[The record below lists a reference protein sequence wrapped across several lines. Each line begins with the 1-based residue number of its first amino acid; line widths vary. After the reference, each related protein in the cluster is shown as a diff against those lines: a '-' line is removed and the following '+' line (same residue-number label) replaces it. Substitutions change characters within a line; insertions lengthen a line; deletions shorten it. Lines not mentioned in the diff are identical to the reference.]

1 MAIAMTGADLGDEQA
16 PRPPRRRRGTGLFTA
31 LNQTG
36 GVQRAMLIAGSVI
49 FGFFVILAVFAP
61 WIAPYGFN
69 DVTNSAGVR
78 FPRLQ
83 APSASHWF
91 GTTNGQGADV
101 LSQVVYGS
109 RTALIVVIIAVLLS
123 LSIGVPL
130 GLYSGYRGGWAD
142 RVLVLIT
149 DALFAF
155 PSLLLAI
162 VISIALVGGASSA
175 GGSILAAS
183 ISITVIYI
191 PQYFRVVRN
200 ATISAKQEPYIE
212 AARAIGASPWTVM
225 RRYLFGNVVQSVPI
239 IATVNGA
246 DAILTLAGLGF
257 LGFGIEPS
265 AAAEWGGQL
274 SKAQSDFASDI
285 WWTAVFPGL
294 AIVLLVLGLSLIGE
308 SLNDVLNPLL
318 RARRLAQVVMPGR
331 RRKERRMMVPPA
343 GPDDG
348 SVGNRAEPL
357 DSAAGPLDPAR
368 GSMDRPFGD
377 GPVGGAR

>member
-1 MAIAMTGADLGDEQA
+1 MAITAVEQLA
-16 PRPPRRRRGTGLFTA
+16 GPGVNRPRRPRKPRFGMLVA
-31 LNQTG
+31 LRQTG
-36 GVQRAMLIAGSVI
+36 GVQRGMLIAGAIITGI
-49 FGFFVILAVFAP
+49 FVLLAVFAP
-61 WIAPYGFN
+61 FIAPYGFN
-69 DVTNSAGVR
+69 DVTNSAGKR
-78 FPRLQ
+78 FVRLQ
-83 APSASHWF
+83 APSGAHWF

-109 RTALIVVIIAVLLS
+109 RTALLVVVFAVVMS
-123 LSIGVPL
+123 LVVGVPL
-130 GLYSGYRGGWAD
+130 GLYSGYRGGWVD
-142 RVLVLIT
+142 RILVLIT

-162 VISIALVGGASSA
+162 VVSIALVGGTSGE
-175 GGSILAAS
+175 GGGILAAA

-200 ATISAKQEPYIE
+200 ATISAKQEPYVE
-212 AARAIGASPWTVM
+212 AARAVGASPFAIM

-239 IATVNGA
+239 IATVNAA

-265 AAAEWGGQL
+265 AASEWGYQL
-274 SKAQSDFASDI
+274 NKARPDFSSGI

-318 RARRLAQVVMPGR
+318 RARRLAQVVLPGR
-331 RRKERRMMVPPA
+331 VAGKRTTASPQLHIEKGAENPFQKNPP
-343 GPDDG
+343 GQLQTGEPDG
-348 SVGNRAEPL
+348 TPR
-357 DSAAGPLDPAR
+357 
-368 GSMDRPFGD
+368 
-377 GPVGGAR
+377 

>member
-1 MAIAMTGADLGDEQA
+1 MAVALTDSSANSSPRSRKSGVLGAL
-16 PRPPRRRRGTGLFTA
+16 R
-31 LNQTG
+31 QTG
-36 GVQRAMLIAGSVI
+36 GVQRGMLLIGGVI
-49 FGFFVILAVFAP
+49 TGIFVLMAILAP
-61 WIAPYGFN
+61 WISPYGFN
-69 DVTNSAGVR
+69 DVTDAAGVR
-78 FPRLQ
+78 FPRLST
-83 APSASHWF
+83 PSAAHWF

-101 LSQVVYGS
+101 LSQVIYGS
-109 RTALIVVIIAVLLS
+109 RTALIVVVLAVLMS
-123 LSIGVPL
+123 LIIGVPL
-130 GLYSGYRGGWAD
+130 GLYSGYRSGWVD

-162 VISIALVGGASSA
+162 VVSIALVGGSSGE
-175 GGSILAAS
+175 GGGILAAS

-200 ATISAKQEPYIE
+200 ATISAKQEPYVE
-212 AARAIGASPWTVM
+212 AARAVGASPWTIM

-239 IATVNGA
+239 IATVNAA

-265 AAAEWGGQL
+265 SAAEWGYQL
-274 SKAQSDFASDI
+274 NKARSDFASHI

-318 RARRLAQVVMPGR
+318 RARRLPQVVMPGR
-331 RRKERRMMVPPA
+331 LRRKHRSA
-343 GPDDG
+343 LG
-348 SVGNRAEPL
+348 AEALPRD
-357 DSAAGPLDPAR
+357 DSADAFDGTEQPGGSAD
-368 GSMDRPFGD
+368 GSMDRPYGQ
-377 GPVGGAR
+377 GTIGGTR

>member
-1 MAIAMTGADLGDEQA
+1 MAITVTGAGVA
-16 PRPPRRRRGTGLFTA
+16 RPRRRKSSGIRAA
-31 LNQTG
+31 LRQTG
-36 GVQRAMLIAGSVI
+36 GVQRGMLIAGAVI
-49 FGFFVILAVFAP
+49 TGIFLIMAILAP
-61 WIAPYGFN
+61 WISPYNF
-69 DVTNSAGVR
+69 DAVRNSAGVR
-78 FPRLQ
+78 FPRLR
-83 APSASHWF
+83 APSGAHWF
-91 GTTNGQGADV
+91 GTSNGQGFDV
-101 LSQVVYGS
+101 LSQVIYGA
-109 RTALIVVIIAVLLS
+109 RTALEVVILAVVMSLLV
-123 LSIGVPL
+123 GVPL
-130 GLYSGYRGGWAD
+130 GVYSGYRSGWVD

-162 VISIALVGGASSA
+162 VVSIALVGGTSGE
-175 GGSILAAS
+175 GGGILAAS

-212 AARAIGASPWTVM
+212 AARAIGASPWAIM
-225 RRYLFGNVVQSVPI
+225 RRYLFSNVVQSVPI
-239 IATVNGA
+239 IATVNAA

-265 AAAEWGGQL
+265 SASEWGYQL
-274 SKAQSDFASDI
+274 NKARSDFSSGI

-331 RRKERRMMVPPA
+331 VAGRRAGAAGKELALGDDPEGELVTDGPPSSV
-343 GPDDG
+343 DG
-348 SVGNRAEPL
+348 SL
-357 DSAAGPLDPAR
+357 DE
-368 GSMDRPFGD
+368 PFGP
-377 GPVGGAR
+377 GTLGGSR

>member
-1 MAIAMTGADLGDEQA
+1 MAIVAMEGSGVDQ
-16 PRPPRRRRGTGLFTA
+16 PRKRRGFGFFAA
-31 LNQTG
+31 LKQTG
-36 GVQRAMLIAGSVI
+36 GVQRGMLIAGASLT
-49 FGFFVILAVFAP
+49 GFFVILAVFAP
-61 WIAPYGFN
+61 LIAPYGFN
-69 DVTNSAGVR
+69 DVTNKAGVR
-78 FPRLQ
+78 FPRLH
-83 APSASHWF
+83 APDASHWF

-109 RTALIVVIIAVLLS
+109 RTALMVVVLAVVMS
-123 LSIGVPL
+123 LVIGVPL
-130 GLYSGYRGGWAD
+130 GLYSGYQGGWVD
-142 RVLVLIT
+142 RVLVLVT

-162 VISIALVGGASSA
+162 VVSIALVGGTSGE
-175 GGSILAAS
+175 GGGILAAA

-212 AARAIGASPWTVM
+212 AARAVGASPWTIM

-239 IATVNGA
+239 IATVNAA

-265 AAAEWGGQL
+265 SAAEWGYQL
-274 SKAQSDFASDI
+274 NKAQPDFASDI

-318 RARRLAQVVMPGR
+318 RARRLTSVIMPGR
-331 RRKERRMMVPPA
+331 VRTDRVRGGDGTTVVPTA
-343 GPDDG
+343 RPDDDTAYG
-348 SVGNRAEPL
+348 AVEPVEPQ
-357 DSAAGPLDPAR
+357 D
-368 GSMDRPFGD
+368 GSMDRPYGQ
-377 GPVGGAR
+377 GTIGGTR

>member
-1 MAIAMTGADLGDEQA
+1 VAITVAGAGVER
-16 PRPPRRRRGTGLFTA
+16 PRKRRSGA
-31 LNQTG
+31 LIALRQTG
-36 GVQRAMLIAGSVI
+36 GVQRGMLITGTVI
-49 FGFFVILAVFAP
+49 TGVFVILAIFAP
-61 WIAPYGFN
+61 WISPYGFN
-69 DVTNSAGVR
+69 DVTNAAGVR
-78 FPRLQ
+78 FRRLQ
-83 APSASHWF
+83 APSGAHWF

-109 RTALIVVIIAVLLS
+109 RTALMVVVLAVLMS
-123 LSIGVPL
+123 LLIGVPL
-130 GLYSGYRGGWAD
+130 GLYSGYRSGWVD

-162 VISIALVGGASSA
+162 VVSIALVGGTSGE
-175 GGSILAAS
+175 GGGILAAS

-212 AARAIGASPWTVM
+212 AARAVGASPWAIM

-239 IATVNGA
+239 IATVNAA

-265 AAAEWGGQL
+265 SASEWGYQL
-274 SKAQSDFASDI
+274 NKARSDFASHI

-318 RARRLAQVVMPGR
+318 RARRLSQVLMPGR
-331 RRKERRMMVPPA
+331 VERTWA
-343 GPDDG
+343 K
-348 SVGNRAEPL
+348 SVGNTAVMPAEGDDGVAL
-357 DSAAGPLDPAR
+357 HGVAFQSADPAAE
-368 GSMDRPFGD
+368 GTPDRPFGP
-377 GPVGGAR
+377 GASGGNR

>member
-1 MAIAMTGADLGDEQA
+1 MVAISLEGPGVDE
-16 PRPPRRRRGTGLFTA
+16 PRKAKKAGLLAA
-31 LNQTG
+31 LRQTG
-36 GVQRAMLIAGSVI
+36 GVQRGMLITGAAITAV
-49 FGFFVILAVFAP
+49 FVLMAIFAP
-61 WIAPYGFN
+61 WLAPYGFN

-78 FPRLQ
+78 FARLT
-83 APSASHWF
+83 APSSAHWF

-101 LSQVVYGS
+101 LSQVIYGS
-109 RTALIVVIIAVLLS
+109 RTALMVVVLAVVMSLL
-123 LSIGVPL
+123 IGVPL

-162 VISIALVGGASSA
+162 VVSIALVGGTSGE
-175 GGSILAAS
+175 GGGILAAS

-200 ATISAKQEPYIE
+200 ATISAKQEPYVE
-212 AARAIGASPWTVM
+212 AARALGASPVTIM

-239 IATVNGA
+239 IATVNAA
-246 DAILTLAGLGF
+246 DSILTLAGLGF

-265 AAAEWGGQL
+265 SAAEWGYQL
-274 SKAQSDFASDI
+274 NKAQPDFASGI
-285 WWTAVFPGL
+285 WWTAVFPGT

-318 RARRLAQVVMPGR
+318 RARRLSQVIMPSRGR
-331 RRKERRMMVPPA
+331 SVARARASEASELALTAESATSPDLVEPPTA
-343 GPDDG
+343 R
-348 SVGNRAEPL
+348 SAET
-357 DSAAGPLDPAR
+357 SQESR
-368 GSMDRPFGD
+368 
-377 GPVGGAR
+377 

>member
-1 MAIAMTGADLGDEQA
+1 MAVLAVEGAGVDR
-16 PRPPRRRRGTGLFTA
+16 PRKRRGSGLLVA
-31 LNQTG
+31 LKQTG
-36 GVQRAMLIAGSVI
+36 GVQRGMLIAGASLT
-49 FGFFVILAVFAP
+49 GFFVVLAVFAP

-69 DVTNSAGVR
+69 DVTNGAGVR
-78 FPRLQ
+78 FPRLH
-83 APSASHWF
+83 APSGAHWF

-109 RTALIVVIIAVLLS
+109 RTALLVVVLAVVMS
-123 LSIGVPL
+123 LVIGVPL
-130 GLYSGYRGGWAD
+130 GLYSGYRGGWVD

-162 VISIALVGGASSA
+162 VVSIALVGGTSGE
-175 GGSILAAS
+175 GGGILAAA

-200 ATISAKQEPYIE
+200 ATISAKQEPYVE
-212 AARAIGASPWTVM
+212 AARAVGASPWAIM

-239 IATVNGA
+239 IATVNAA

-265 AAAEWGGQL
+265 SAAEWGYQL
-274 SKAQSDFASDI
+274 NKAQSDFASDI
-285 WWTAVFPGL
+285 WWTAVFPGM

-318 RARRLAQVVMPGR
+318 RARRLAGVVMPGR
-331 RRKERRMMVPPA
+331 LRREKSEVAVDHPSAQLAPAPP
-343 GPDDG
+343 
-348 SVGNRAEPL
+348 VQRTL
-357 DSAAGPLDPAR
+357 AAGSQPAA
-368 GSMDRPFGD
+368 GSTEESS
-377 GPVGGAR
+377 